1 MKHLFTEKYIRGL
14 ENNKKDRLEI
24 YDSFCPYL
32 GCRIGKNGQKTY
44 FVRKKYLGRNIRVTI
59 GKTDEVGLEFARKKA
74 FSLLEK
80 IQKNQRIIR
89 PPQVIE
95 KSDINLW
102 AG

>member
-1 MKHLFTEKYIRGL
+1 MKHLFTEKYIRAL
-14 ENNKKDRLEI
+14 ENNKKDQLEI

-32 GCRIGKNGQKTY
+32 GCRIGQNGQKTY

-80 IQKNQRIIR
+80 IQKNQRIAR
-89 PPQVIE
+89 PP
-95 KSDINLW
+95 SD
-102 AG
+102 